1 MANDLKKVLSA
12 EWLKARGR
20 KTTFIVPAL
29 TILCSVILFLTV
41 GYATEKDWI
50 GLSSGFYITSVS
62 MGWLV
67 NAMAFLAVVMT
78 GFQISGEFAM
88 GTVKPAW
95 TRPVSRRNW
104 YFGKL
109 IACSAGVTF
118 LFLISLVTVI
128 ILAGFKF
135 GYSDLMEKDYL
146 VHSSGEMWR
155 SLLVAS
161 ALTIW
166 SLWSA
171 VAATSVFAV
180 FFNRPGGAIAT
191 VIAVSFAMTLLAVIP
206 SARPLLLSTCLTQ
219 PFEQM
224 TAMSKGIP
232 LPMEWGT
239 LIWRT
244 AACAGIWTLISVF
257 AGSAAIAKKEITF

>member
-12 EWLKARGR
+12 EWFKVRGR
-20 KTTFIVPAL
+20 KTTYIVPAL
-29 TILCSVILFLTV
+29 TILCSVVLFFAV
-41 GYATEKDWI
+41 GYAAGKDWI
-50 GLSSGFYITSVS
+50 GLSSGFYIASVS

-67 NAMAFLAVVMT
+67 NAMAFVAVVLT

-95 TRPVSRRNW
+95 TRPVSRRSW

-118 LFLISLVTVI
+118 LFLISFVTI
-128 ILAGFKF
+128 TALAGLKF

-146 VHSSGEMWR
+146 VHSSSEMWR
-155 SLLVAS
+155 SLLVVS

-180 FFNRPGGAIAT
+180 FFNRPGGAIST
-191 VIAVSFAMTLLAVIP
+191 VIAVSFAMALLAIIP
-206 SARPLLLSTCLTQ
+206 AARPLLLATCLTQ

-224 TAMSKGIP
+224 TAMSKGLP

-244 AACAGIWTLISVF
+244 AACAGIWTLVSAL